1 VRLGLRWPD
10 AVLWVVLAVPLV
22 PGAVGDPVELTAGL
36 PFRTFLPAVP
46 AGATGWCA
54 LHIGLGAAA
63 GETARRVEKL
73 VGTGSTIAAV
83 AVVVVTA
90 VVVLHR
96 RKAASRSGIE
106 KHRSRG
112 GA

>member
-1 VRLGLRWPD
+1 M
-10 AVLWVVLAVPLV
+10 VLAVPLV

-73 VGTGSTIAAV
+73 VGTGSTV

-112 GA
+112 DA